1 MLRWRLGHGNTHR
14 TTLKQGSLSRFGASA
29 FALLWLCAVV
39 SACGGAS
46 LPAGEGVIVDVS
58 DGDTITVSLGGREGK
73 VRLIGVDTPETVH
86 PTKPVGCYGPEASA
100 FTKAQLPKGTKV
112 KLVRDVEARDYYD
125 RLLAYVYR
133 SADNVFINLEL
144 VRLGFGTPL
153 NIEPNS
159 AYRQAFVD
167 AAFDAREANRG
178 LWQACHR

>member
-1 MLRWRLGHGNTHR
+1 MAFTVLT
-14 TTLKQGSLSRFGASA
+14 SCIAFGACGNSA
-29 FALLWLCAVV
+29 
-39 SACGGAS
+39 
-46 LPAGEGVIVDVS
+46 LPAGEGVVVDVS
-58 DGDTITVSLGGREGK
+58 DGDTITVSLAGREEK
-73 VRLIGVDTPETVH
+73 IRLIGVDTPETVH

-100 FTKAQLPKGTKV
+100 FTKAQLPKGTRV

-133 SADNVFINLEL
+133 SADNAFMNLEL

-159 AYRQAFVD
+159 AFRQAFVD
-167 AAFDAREANRG
+167 AAFDAQRANRG